1 MASNKDPIFDAYV
14 QDSPYIKMF
23 CAHVTT
29 LVVKYFQDVA
39 YFHKVDVQKPS

>member
-1 MASNKDPIFDAYV
+1 MVSNKDPIFDAYV
-14 QDSPYIKMF
+14 QVSPYIKMF
-23 CAHVTT
+23 GAHVTT